1 MDRRPLKAKS
11 DSLSALSP
19 GLLRRRRPLD
29 KKITSAMSGASLTI
43 NASSRRERETR
54 RKRVDTRKEIGEGLC
69 WKFEF
74 HEGINFPP
82 SRGFPFSRF
91 SFFNL
96 FSFLPSFFLSFSFLS
111 VRRSKLELLD
121 RMGGIRFE

>member
-54 RKRVDTRKEIGEGLC
+54 RKRVDTREEIGEGLL
-69 WKFEF
+69 E
-74 HEGINFPP
+74 IRVP
-82 SRGFPFSRF
+82 RG
-91 SFFNL
+91 N
-96 FSFLPSFFLSFSFLS
+96 
-111 VRRSKLELLD
+111 
-121 RMGGIRFE
+121 